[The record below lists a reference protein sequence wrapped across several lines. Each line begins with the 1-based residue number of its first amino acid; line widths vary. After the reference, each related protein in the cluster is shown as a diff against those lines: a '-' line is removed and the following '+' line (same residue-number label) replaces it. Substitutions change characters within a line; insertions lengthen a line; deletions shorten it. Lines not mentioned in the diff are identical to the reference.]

1 MAEKWYGVTV
11 NGSHETTMKTQ
22 YKATIWGA
30 YASKDGDVKV
40 VPVYVLTAK
49 EWAKFQALY
58 RVAESI
64 HSSRDRESFGYI
76 SDLEEAIDAIDGGT
90 YNPEIAEDT
99 NADV

>member
-1 MAEKWYGVTV
+1 MAEKFYR
-11 NGSHETTMKTQ
+11 SFES
-22 YKATIWGA
+22 TIPPHLIYDDEVECRIEESA
-30 YASKDGDVKV
+30 MDVR
-40 VPVYVLTAK
+40 PVYILTAE

-90 YNPEIAEDT
+90 YNPEIAGDT